1 MPFNVKKMI
10 ILGIFNFYLKKF
22 IKDFDYK
29 VLNKKTFD
37 ETFYVC
43 LNCTRFLDPKIILN
57 FNKLETCIYCK
68 HKFIDL
74 NSFLTDSNMNYNN
87 PKILSL

>member
-57 FNKLETCIYCK
+57 F
-68 HKFIDL
+68 KFIL
-74 NSFLTDSNMNYNN
+74 IKLGITDINR
-87 PKILSL
+87 LALE